1 MRKKELFLSAAI
13 LALSTTGMAQSL
25 TSSKAL
31 QNASA
36 NDGNT
41 TAKAQ
46 APKKAESTTDATG
59 YWVDAVSY
67 YNENGQFTL
76 TDGDA

>member
-1 MRKKELFLSAAI
+1 MRKKELLLSAAI

-46 APKKAESTTDATG
+46 APKKAESTTDATAIG
-59 YWVDAVSY
+59 S
-67 YNENGQFTL
+67 TL
-76 TDGDA
+76 SAITMKTGSSH